1 MSPKLIDTFWEF
13 SNPTKFKRL
22 AKYVIPLSA
31 GIALTC
37 IFVGLIWGLF
47 YTEPDYKQ
55 KETVKIIFLHVPAAF
70 VAINTYL
77 VMTIASLIWLIRRH
91 YISLL
96 AAKAAAPIGFMMTI
110 ITIITGSLWGSSTWG
125 TFWVWDPRLTSFAIL
140 LCFYLGYIVLWSA
153 LNKLE
158 TASNVTSLFCILGSI
173 FALLSRYIVF
183 FIDQGL
189 HQGPTL
195 SLDEE
200 KNIDNSYYFPLIL
213 SLVGFSALSIYL
225 LFIRLITEI
234 NIHRIS
240 LAEKREE
247 SSA

>member
-1 MSPKLIDTFWEF
+1 MVPKIIDTIWEF

-22 AKYVIPLSA
+22 AKYVIPMSA
-31 GIALTC
+31 GIALVC
-37 IFVGLIWGLF
+37 ISAGLTWGLF
-47 YTEPDYKQ
+47 YTKPDYKQ
-55 KETVKIIFLHVPAAF
+55 METVKIIFLHVPAAF
-70 VAINTYL
+70 IAINSYL
-77 VMTIASLIWLIRRH
+77 MMTIASLIWLIRRH

-96 AAKAAAPIGFMMTI
+96 AAKAAAPIGFIMTI

-140 LCFYLGYIVLWSA
+140 LCFYLGYMVLWSS

-158 TASNVTSLFCILGSI
+158 ITSNVTSLFCILGSV
-173 FALLSRYIVF
+173 FALLSRYIVL

-189 HQGPTL
+189 HQGATL

-213 SLVGFSALSIYL
+213 SIVGFSALSIFL
-225 LFIRLITEI
+225 LFTRTITEI
-234 NIHRIS
+234 NIHKIN
-240 LAEKREE
+240 LVEKRGE
-247 SSA
+247 SDA